1 MVRKYE
7 LMAVLA
13 PDIAEEAMPGE
24 LERITGYITGGGGE
38 VTELVT
44 TSPWGRRRL
53 AYPIRDYRDGFYA
66 LYSFSVEPERIDELE
81 RDLRLNNQVL
91 RSLVTSYTAPKPK
104 KVKPGKEGDQA
115 AETAPT
121 DGTDAPTGESPATE
135 APAAA
140 APAITAPSGAAMDTD
155 TDVTTG
161 PSGEDLTEPPTAE
174 TPAAEDES
182 EPARA

>member
-1 MVRKYE
+1 VRNYE

-24 LERITGYITGGGGE
+24 LARITGYITTGGGQ

-66 LYSFSVEPERIDELE
+66 LYNFSAEPEQIDELE
-81 RDLRLNNQVL
+81 RELRLNNQVI
-91 RSLVTSYTAPKPK
+91 RSLVTSYVAPKPK
-104 KVKPGKEGDQA
+104 KVKPGKEG
-115 AETAPT
+115 AETA
-121 DGTDAPTGESPATE
+121 DGTEAPASET
-135 APAAA
+135 PAAA
-140 APAITAPSGAAMDTD
+140 APAIAAPSGAEMDTD
-155 TDVTTG
+155 TDLTTG
-161 PSGEDLTEPPTAE
+161 PDGVDLTEPPTAE

-182 EPARA
+182 EPART

>member
-1 MVRKYE
+1 MRNYE

-13 PDIAEEAMPGE
+13 PDIAEDAMPGE
-24 LERITGYITGGGGE
+24 LERITGYITGSGGE

-53 AYPIRDYRDGFYA
+53 AYPIKDYRDGFYA
-66 LYSFSVEPERIDELE
+66 LYHFSTVPERIDELE

-91 RSLVTSYTAPKPK
+91 RSLVTAYTAPKPK
-104 KVKPGKEGDQA
+104 KVKPGKETAAA
-115 AETAPT
+115 AEGASTESTEAPA
-121 DGTDAPTGESPATE
+121 GE

-140 APAITAPSGAAMDTD
+140 PPIAAPSGASMDTD
-155 TDVTTG
+155 TDLTTG
-161 PSGEDLTEPPTAE
+161 PAGEDLTEPPTAE
-174 TPAAEDES
+174 TPAAEDDS

>member
-1 MVRKYE
+1 VRNYE

-24 LERITGYITGGGGE
+24 LERISGYITTGGGQ
-38 VTELVT
+38 VTELIT

-66 LYSFSVEPERIDELE
+66 LYNFSAEPEQIDELE
-81 RDLRLNNQVL
+81 RELRLNNQVI
-91 RSLVTSYTAPKPK
+91 RSLITLYVAPKPK
-104 KVKPGKEGDQA
+104 KVKPGKEGAEA
-115 AETAPT
+115 AEGAPA
-121 DGTDAPTGESPATE
+121 DGTEAPVGE

-140 APAITAPSGAAMDTD
+140 APIISAPSGAEMDTD
-155 TDVTTG
+155 TDLTTG
-161 PSGEDLTEPPTAE
+161 PGGVDLTEPPTAE

-182 EPARA
+182 EPART

>member
-1 MVRKYE
+1 VRKYE

-24 LERITGYITGGGGE
+24 LERITGYITTGGGE

-66 LYSFSVEPERIDELE
+66 LYNFSTEPEQIDELE
-81 RDLRLNNQVL
+81 RELRLNNQVI

-104 KVKPGKEGDQA
+104 KVKPGKEGAEA
-115 AETAPT
+115 AEGAPT
-121 DGTDAPTGESPATE
+121 DGTE
-135 APAAA
+135 APAGETHAAA
-140 APAITAPSGAAMDTD
+140 APAIATPSGAAMDTD
-155 TDVTTG
+155 TDLTTG
-161 PSGEDLTEPPTAE
+161 PDGVDLTEPPTAE

-182 EPARA
+182 EPART

>member
-1 MVRKYE
+1 VRNYE

-24 LERITGYITGGGGE
+24 LERITAYITTGGGQ

-66 LYSFSVEPERIDELE
+66 LYNFSAEPEQIDELE
-81 RDLRLNNQVL
+81 RELRLNNQVI
-91 RSLVTSYTAPKPK
+91 RSLVTSYVAPKPK
-104 KVKPGKEGDQA
+104 KVKPGKEGAEA
-115 AETAPT
+115 AEGAPAE
-121 DGTDAPTGESPATE
+121 GTE
-135 APAAA
+135 APAGETPA
-140 APAITAPSGAAMDTD
+140 APAVAAPSGAEMDTD
-155 TDVTTG
+155 TDLATG
-161 PSGEDLTEPPTAE
+161 PDGVDLTEPPTAE

-182 EPARA
+182 EPART

>member
-1 MVRKYE
+1 VRNYE

-24 LERITGYITGGGGE
+24 LERISGYITAGGGQ

-66 LYSFSVEPERIDELE
+66 LYNFSTEPEQIDELE
-81 RDLRLNNQVL
+81 RELRLNNQVI
-91 RSLVTSYTAPKPK
+91 RSLVTSYVAPKPK
-104 KVKPGKEGDQA
+104 KVKPGKEGAEAAEGASADGTETPA
-115 AETAPT
+115 AET
-121 DGTDAPTGESPATE
+121 
-135 APAAA
+135 PAAA
-140 APAITAPSGAAMDTD
+140 APAPVTAAPSGAEMDTD
-155 TDVTTG
+155 TDLTTG
-161 PSGEDLTEPPTAE
+161 PDGVDLTEPPTAE

-182 EPARA
+182 EPART

>member
-1 MVRKYE
+1 MRSYE

-24 LERITGYITGGGGE
+24 LERITGYITTGGGQ

-66 LYSFSVEPERIDELE
+66 LYNFSAEPEQIDELE
-81 RDLRLNNQVL
+81 RELRLNNQVL
-91 RSLVTSYTAPKPK
+91 RSLVTSYVAPKPK
-104 KVKPGKEGDQA
+104 KVKPGKEG
-115 AETAPT
+115 AESAEGAPADGTEAPT
-121 DGTDAPTGESPATE
+121 SET
-135 APAAA
+135 PAAA
-140 APAITAPSGAAMDTD
+140 APAIAAPSGAEMDTD
-155 TDVTTG
+155 TDLTTG
-161 PSGEDLTEPPTAE
+161 PDGVDLTEPPTAE

-182 EPARA
+182 EPART